1 MGQAL
6 ALSPRAAR
14 AQVIQVVC
22 CRLTDLQRDIYQHFA
37 SSATARRI
45 ISEAEYGDRH
55 AGGNKVLAVRPL
67 ANHIS

>member
-1 MGQAL
+1 
-6 ALSPRAAR
+6 
-14 AQVIQVVC
+14 VIQVVC

-55 AGGNKVLAVRPL
+55 AGGNKILAVRPRTGL
-67 ANHIS
+67 RVSGGFRGLISP